1 MPTGNCHGEAASNK
15 MELEQCEL
23 MGENETMKFHH
34 HWFLVLLSL
43 FLLVSTI
50 CHSKEQAF
58 YYSSRTV
65 AFEN

>member
-23 MGENETMKFHH
+23 MGENESMKFHH
-34 HWFLVLLSL
+34 PWFLVLLSL

-58 YYSSRTV
+58 YFLIITNSGI
-65 AFEN
+65 